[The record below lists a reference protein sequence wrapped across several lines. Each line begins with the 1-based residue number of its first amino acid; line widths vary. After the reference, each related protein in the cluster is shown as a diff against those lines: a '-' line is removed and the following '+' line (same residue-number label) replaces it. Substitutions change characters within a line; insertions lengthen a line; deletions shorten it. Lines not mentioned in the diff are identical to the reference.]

1 MKKILVILLSL
12 VFVLSLV
19 ACNKGGKSDTKP
31 VELGDPVNHEEV
43 YLFDE
48 NNKPFTSDTLPDEY
62 KNSDFDSDGL
72 KNKDEIE
79 HKTDMYK
86 VDTDED
92 GLSDY
97 DEINKSKT
105 NPTKWS
111 SRDDD
116 VSDLQYHLLNGTE
129 FKEGY
134 TSTDAND
141 FKVYL
146 TKPEDN
152 LWIISKTSSNAF
164 DELETISEVFQIKY
178 FSGKIALNCNKYVS
192 EVAQSI
198 AIYKDVDGKATKVES
213 TITENNLVEFNLSEN
228 DIFVIV
234 YEAKKS

>member
-1 MKKILVILLSL
+1 MKKILIILLSL
-12 VFVLSLV
+12 LFVFSLV
-19 ACNKGGKSDTKP
+19 ACGKKDKQNNQK
-31 VELGDPVNHEEV
+31 VELGDPVAREEV

-48 NNKPFTSDTLPDEY
+48 NNKPFTADTLPDEY

-79 HKTDMYK
+79 HKTNMYK

-116 VSDLQYHLLNGTE
+116 VSDLQYYILNSSE

-134 TSTDAND
+134 TSTDANG
-141 FKVYL
+141 FKIYL
-146 TKPEDN
+146 SKPEDG
-152 LWIISKTSSNAF
+152 LWIIAKTSSNVF
-164 DELETISEVFQIKY
+164 DNLETISEAFQVKN
-178 FSGKIALNCNKYVS
+178 FSGKIALNCNKYTPD
-192 EVAQSI
+192 VAQSI
-198 AIYKDVDGKATKVES
+198 AIYKDNNGTATKVET
-213 TITENNLVEFNLSEN
+213 TIDENNLVEFTLSAN
-228 DIFVIV
+228 DVFVVV
-234 YEAKKS
+234 YEPKNS